1 MLVRYDSSS
10 LRSIV
15 AGRLVQLINCRVIEG
30 GALVDRHVWF
40 RDGVLLD
47 PARVFWEERRAA
59 DVQVDCCGLILSPG
73 FIDIQ
78 INGGFGFDFS
88 TWTDD
93 VPAYEKGVSMV
104 SKRLLEHGVTSYAPT
119 VITSSP
125 ETYKNVLPHLGR
137 RNGDANG
144 AGILGAHVE
153 GPFISVAKK
162 GAHPERF
169 VRGSLEPSADDE
181 IDYVYGD
188 TSNISLVTIAPEL
201 PGAMQA
207 ISTLRARGITVS
219 LGHSSAGLDAGE
231 AGIAAGATCLTH
243 LFNAMNAYHHRD
255 PGLIGI
261 LTSKY
266 LPKDRQTYYGIISD
280 GIHTHD
286 SAIRVAHRTAPDGLI
301 LVTDA
306 IAALG
311 MGEGSHVLGVQRVHV
326 KGIRAV
332 IEGTDTTAGSVASMP
347 LCIRHLMKAAKCTL
361 EQALQAATE
370 KPASLLGIT
379 AKKGTLAPGS
389 DADLVLVDDNIRV
402 HATFIGGQC
411 VFSG

>member
-1 MLVRYDSSS
+1 DDPS
-10 LRSIV
+10 LQSITD
-15 AGRLVQLINCRVIEG
+15 GRLVQLINCRVIDG
-30 GALVDRHVWF
+30 GALVDKHVWF
-40 RDGVLLD
+40 RDGILLD
-47 PARVFWEERRAA
+47 AARIFWEEKSGA

-93 VPAYEKGVSMV
+93 AVAYLKGVSMV
-104 SKRLLEHGVTSYAPT
+104 ALRLLEHGVTSFAPT
-119 VITSSP
+119 MITSSP
-125 ETYKNVLPHLGR
+125 ETYKSVLPYLAR
-137 RNGDANG
+137 RNGNAGG

-169 VRGSLEPSADDE
+169 VRGNLEPSPEDE
-181 IDYVYGD
+181 IDKVYGD
-188 TSNISLVTIAPEL
+188 TTNISLVTIAPEL
-201 PGAMQA
+201 PGALKA
-207 ISTLRARGITVS
+207 IETLRSRGITVS
-219 LGHSSAGLDAGE
+219 LGHSSAGLEHGE
-231 AGIAAGATCLTH
+231 AGISAGASCLTH

-266 LPKDRQTYYGIISD
+266 LPADRQTYYGIISD

-286 SAIRVAHRTAPDGLI
+286 SAIRVAFRTAPDGLI

-311 MGEGSHVLGVQRVHV
+311 MGEGSHVLGVQRVNV

-347 LCIRHLMKAAKCTL
+347 LCIRHLMKAARCSI
-361 EQALQAATE
+361 EQALYAATA
-370 KPASLLGIT
+370 KPAFLLGIT
-379 AKKGTLAPGS
+379 DRKGTLVAGS
-389 DADLVLVDDNIRV
+389 DADLVLIDDDIRV

-411 VFSG
+411 VYTP

>member
-1 MLVRYDSSS
+1 MLVRYNDPS
-10 LRSIV
+10 LRAVV
-15 AGRLVQLINCRVIEG
+15 AGRLVQFINCRVIEG
-30 GALVDRHVWF
+30 GAVF

-47 PARVFWEERRAA
+47 SARVFWEERKAA

-93 VPAYEKGVSMV
+93 VAAYEKGVSMV
-104 SKRLLEHGVTSYAPT
+104 SRRLLEHGVTSYAPT

-125 ETYKNVLPHLGR
+125 ETYKQVLPHLGR

-144 AGILGAHVE
+144 AGMLGAHVE

-169 VRGSLEPSADDE
+169 VRGTLEPSSEDE

-188 TSNISLVTIAPEL
+188 TTNISLVTIAPEL
-201 PGAMQA
+201 PGALQA
-207 ISTLRARGITVS
+207 ISTLAGRGITVS
-219 LGHSSAGLDAGE
+219 LGHSSAGLEAGE
-231 AGIAAGATCLTH
+231 AGIAAGASCLTH

-255 PGLIGI
+255 PGLIGL

-311 MGEGSHVLGVQRVHV
+311 MGEGSHVLGVQRVRV
-326 KGIRAV
+326 AGIRAV
-332 IEGTDTTAGSVASMP
+332 IEGTETTAGSVASMP
-347 LCIRHLMKAAKCTL
+347 LCIRHLIKAARCTL
-361 EQALQAATE
+361 EQALCAATK

-379 AKKGTLAPGS
+379 AAKGTLAPGS
-389 DADLVLVDDNIRV
+389 DADLVLVDDDIRV

-411 VFSG
+411 VYSA